1 MAMPLSLL
9 MQVSQEEVRLIRP
22 WGGRRYATFASPWL
36 ASIMEGICRSTD
48 RAGQVYSIL
57 LVLYSPAQM
66 MW

>member
-1 MAMPLSLL
+1 MPMYLI

-22 WGGRRYATFASPWL
+22 WGERRYATFATPWL

-48 RAGQVYSIL
+48 RAGQMYGIV